1 MVKNAENLHE
11 AEGEARPQDSE
22 IVESVQAEEATQETQ
37 PTEAGEKPEG
47 EQRVPLKQLVK
58 ERRKKQEAQSETE
71 RLKQELQA
79 KEQELNLFKLATPK
93 ESEQAEEVLVAPNP
107 NDFLDDSEWHE
118 ANQTYQT
125 KLQERVRK
133 ESHSEVQ
140 KLLQQREQ
148 EAQTIA
154 QQQEQQKAQEQ
165 AYENFLDEAD
175 KLGVDNFLELEEK
188 IKGQVWSPQFYDQV
202 ISNVPNAALL
212 IADLGNNTD
221 KALELAQAVDNK
233 GMKGMIELYEYA
245 KSINPI
251 KQSGESLPEPD
262 EPIEG
267 GAGGSALANYEN
279 ELDRSRN
286 QYLKDG
292 NMDAHM
298 VRTREIKRKYGR

>member
-1 MVKNAENLHE
+1 MVENAENLQE

-22 IVESVQAEEATQETQ
+22 IVEPVQAEEATQETQ

-58 ERRKKQEAQSETE
+58 ERKKKREAQSETE

-93 ESEQAEEVLVAPNP
+93 ESEQEEEVLVAPNP
-107 NDFLDDSEWHE
+107 NDFLDDDEWSQ
-118 ANQTYQT
+118 ANHAYQT
-125 KLQERVRK
+125 KLQEKVRK

-154 QQQEQQKAQEQ
+154 QQEEQQKAQEQ

-188 IKGQVWSPQFYDQV
+188 IKGQIWSPQFYDQV
-202 ISNVPNAALL
+202 ISHVPNAALL
-212 IADLGNNTD
+212 IADLGNNPD

-233 GMKGMIELYEYA
+233 GMSGMIELYEYA

-251 KQSGESLPEPD
+251 KSNGETLPEPD

-267 GAGGSALANYEN
+267 GAGGSALANLDG
-279 ELDRSRN
+279 ELDRSRA
-286 QYLKDG
+286 QYQKDG
-292 NMDAHM
+292 NMNAHM
-298 VRTREIKRKYGR
+298 ARVKDIKSKYRQ